1 MIMNCGK
8 SNYVQCAMIEFKD
21 FGLKYQTLNFSK
33 TILEKSHIRDLYNF
47 ISQKT
52 LYEIICNYTIILKYQ
67 NDYVQ
72 VAGKPLNIDFSP
84 LLNLKK
90 KKNPQQMNKAISN
103 TDPFEFKIKRN
114 LIFYCSH
121 INRSSGLFHRNIFF
135 DKGITVSNSKEEL
148 KIIMTKLL
156 AQFKKNLPQLKV

>member
-8 SNYVQCAMIEFKD
+8 SNYVQCAMIDFKD
-21 FGLKYQTLNFSK
+21 FGLKHQTLNFSK
-33 TILEKSHIRDLYNF
+33 TILETSHIKDLFPY

-52 LYEIICNYTIILKYQ
+52 LYDIICNYTIILKYQ

-72 VAGKPLNIDFSP
+72 VAGKPLNMDFSP

-90 KKNPQQMNKAISN
+90 KKITIQNSKMPNNRNNI
-103 TDPFEFKIKRN
+103 DPFELKIKRN

-121 INRSSGLFHRNIFF
+121 INRSSGLFHRNLFF
-135 DKGITVSNSKEEL
+135 DKGITVSNSKEEI
-148 KIIMTKLL
+148 KIVLTKLS
-156 AQFKKNLPQLKV
+156 